1 MNMILGVTQITY
13 PTGDNWEYETGTLD
27 AIAASG
33 VYVKRPV
40 EGIGPQQEI
49 VFVYTED
56 IMAIQNGNRREEIQS
71 IGAVITR
78 QMQDAALAYQ
88 RED

>member
-27 AIAASG
+27 GVAYSG

-56 IMAIQNGNRREEIQS
+56 IMAIQNGDRREEIQS